1 MRYLKLLLPALLL
14 LTGSLFAQEPF
25 KREDKR
31 PVLVD
36 DIRNVREVLRGDK
49 QAFVNGTVISNLS
62 NEQLEK
68 IGSLLVE
75 KYKKL
80 NKLSNELVEQQA
92 RQQTLEAQDQPDM
105 KKIDKLIDEQVATIG
120 RLMKLE
126 ASYKQ
131 KVRALLTD
139 AQRVEYDINTRRF
152 Q

>member
-1 MRYLKLLLPALLL
+1 MRYFKLLLPALFL

-36 DIRNVREVLRGDK
+36 DIRNIREVLRGDK
-49 QAFVNGTVISNLS
+49 QAFVNGTVISDLS